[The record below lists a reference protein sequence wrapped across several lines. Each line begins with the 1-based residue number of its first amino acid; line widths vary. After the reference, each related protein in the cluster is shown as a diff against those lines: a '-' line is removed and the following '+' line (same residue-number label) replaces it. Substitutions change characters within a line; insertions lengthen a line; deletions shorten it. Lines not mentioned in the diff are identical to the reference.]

1 MCEMSLQ
8 QTLYARKWSAAAC
21 FSVHYAHD
29 SIISQTN
36 AEVDAY
42 VHGVGPSAV
51 LECGE
56 CVCVCVLHADCEHD
70 RHALADATSAIT
82 TCAC

>member
-1 MCEMSLQ
+1 MRVCMCEMSLQ

-36 AEVDAY
+36 AKVDAY

-56 CVCVCVLHADCEHD
+56 CVCVCV
-70 RHALADATSAIT
+70 
-82 TCAC
+82 CAPCRL